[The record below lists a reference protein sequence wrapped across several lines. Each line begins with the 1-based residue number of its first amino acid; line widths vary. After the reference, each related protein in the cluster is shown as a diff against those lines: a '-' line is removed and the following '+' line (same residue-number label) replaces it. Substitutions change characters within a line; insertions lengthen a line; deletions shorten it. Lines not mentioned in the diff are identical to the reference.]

1 MPIAMG
7 VTGGLFVIFAGHLA
21 ILHSQQLEQFG
32 TTRRGKLAARVMD
45 WPIWAIRRVLF
56 GEVSDLVITAK
67 AFRVFGWAAAGLGFL
82 QILNQL
88 VSFAGG

>member
-1 MPIAMG
+1 MSADFIMPIAMG
-7 VTGGLFVIFAGHLA
+7 VTGGLFVIFAGQLA

-56 GEVSDLVITAK
+56 GEVSDLVTTAK
-67 AFRVFGWAAAGLGFL
+67 AFRVLDGLL
-82 QILNQL
+82 RAW
-88 VSFAGG
+88 VSCKY